1 MDTNALPADVKVLP
15 ATRDWIFKLLFGD
28 ERNKSMLIDMLQSF
42 VELPQEEYELTFMD
56 PHLKPEAED
65 DKLGILDV
73 RVRTKSGKV
82 INIEIQVDP
91 MRHIG
96 NRLSYYKSKLIAEQI
111 ASGDNYDAI
120 QRVICVCITSFGLF
134 PGVAE
139 YVNGF
144 RFYNPR
150 NGLCFEGIPE
160 EIYTVELA
168 KVPVANDGNR
178 IWEWL
183 RFLLARTEEE
193 IEMIAQGN
201 PEIRKAA
208 NALYVLSSDP
218 EVRFRYEAQEKA
230 RMDEES
236 RRAYAVEDGREK
248 ERNIWQAVVAD
259 KDVTIAG
266 MGTKL
271 ASKDATIAD
280 MGTKLADKDA
290 ENERLRAQIA
300 ELQAKS
306 GG

>member
-1 MDTNALPADVKVLP
+1 MDTKVLP

-28 ERNKSMLIDMLQSF
+28 ERNKSMLIDMLQTF
-42 VELPQEEYELTFMD
+42 VELPQEEYELSFMD
-56 PHLKPEAED
+56 PHLKPEAEE

-111 ASGDNYDAI
+111 ASGDRYDAI
-120 QRVICVCITSFGLF
+120 QRVICVCITSYELF

-144 RFYNPR
+144 RFHNPR

-168 KVPVANDGNR
+168 KVPMTSDGNR

-183 RFLLARTEEE
+183 KFLLARTEEE
-193 IEMIAQGN
+193 IEMIAQKN

-208 NALYVLSSDP
+208 NALYVLSADP
-218 EVRFRYEAQEKA
+218 ELRLRYEAQEKA
-230 RMDEES
+230 RMDRES
-236 RRAYAVEDGREK
+236 LLADAFESGMEK
-248 ERNIWQAVVAD
+248 ERNAWQVVVAD
-259 KDVTIAG
+259 
-266 MGTKL
+266 MGNKL
-271 ASKDATIAD
+271 A
-280 MGTKLADKDA
+280 GKDA
-290 ENERLRAQIA
+290 ENERLRAENE
-300 ELQAKS
+300 ELRARLDPCPE
-306 GG
+306 